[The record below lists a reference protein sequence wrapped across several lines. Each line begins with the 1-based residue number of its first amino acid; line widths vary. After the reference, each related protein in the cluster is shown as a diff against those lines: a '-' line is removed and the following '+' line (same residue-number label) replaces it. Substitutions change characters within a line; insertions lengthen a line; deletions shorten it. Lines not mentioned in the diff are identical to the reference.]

1 MLPATDLSVYATE
14 LEETLPAEEVQVT
27 EETEEAESVED
38 PSAPAEKSGVLPVE
52 EPEQP
57 TTYSGTC
64 GDDLTWILD
73 ETGTLTISGT
83 GPMTDFCD
91 NYDHYTDNPWKACR
105 SSVQT
110 VVIEQGVTSIG
121 AYAFY
126 GCSLK
131 DITIANT
138 VKTIGNH
145 AFDSIGDL
153 TSITIPDS
161 VTTIGEYAFLACSSL
176 ADVTFGKGVQIID
189 HAAFYRCKQ
198 LKSVILPEGL
208 ISIGGYAFSD
218 CEALENLS
226 IPDSIVFVENAAFQ
240 GCKRLSY
247 TVYESAKYLGNAKN
261 PYAVL
266 MEATDRNL
274 TSYTV
279 PKGTRSIGD
288 DAFAYYRSLV
298 SITLP
303 DGLLGITS
311 GAFRYCEA
319 LKSIIIPDSVVY
331 IGLKAFSSCESL
343 TSVTIGKKV
352 QWLGEDAF
360 LGCDNLKKV
369 YIKDLAAWCNI
380 EFNWTNPLEYGA
392 TLYLNNKALT
402 SVTIPNGVKTLK
414 TGAFRGYKRLTSIT
428 IPNSVQVIEP
438 YALENCILLTSVS
451 IGNNV
456 KTIGYNAF
464 SGCVKLKRVSIPAS
478 VETIEKYAFCNCT
491 SLAYLTLKEGL
502 KTIGNSAFAGCTK
515 LTGVTIPSTVE
526 SLGTKIFHSCTQ
538 MESATIKASISEIPE
553 GMFYKC
559 ERLKNLTLP
568 STLKSIGS
576 SAFYNCYKLKKL
588 VLPEGLETI
597 GSSAFSGATLSALV
611 IPDSVKTIGDRAFYF
626 CDGITSL
633 TIPGTVTEIGINA
646 FTYCRWLK
654 SVVIHEGIATIS
666 PYMLSGCTRLQ
677 EVTIP
682 KSVTKIEPNA
692 FNGCP
697 AFTKVNYA
705 GEPAS
710 WDTLSSGISTLSK
723 VTVSFPTNASKLASP
738 SAKVIKSSG
747 SLKWAQVSYA
757 EYYEVYR
764 ATSQK
769 GAYTLVATVEG
780 TSWTDPAGAQGT
792 TCYYK
797 VQAVHT
803 TQKQLRSGYS
813 NIVSIAYA
821 CDAPVIS
828 AENGSSGKPI
838 VSWEKVS
845 GAKQYTVYVA
855 TAQNGTYKKL
865 GTSKTLSYTDS
876 KAKAGY
882 TYFYKVIANGSKSS
896 YNSGYSN
903 IVSCGVI
910 CGAPSVSVKVDANTG
925 KPSLSWKKVDAA
937 TGYAIYRDGELLTTV
952 TAVTYADTT
961 AAIDTQYSYAVQAL
975 GKTEDLNGSLSKAV
989 SVTSGIA
996 KPKLTGKVNAEGQ
1009 PILTWDAVE
1018 GAVKYEIY
1026 RSTKSSKSYKLVA
1039 TVETLTYGDYAFAA
1053 GTAYYY
1059 KVKAIGAVS
1068 KSAESSYVKL
1078 TGKCATPVI
1087 SAEAGQSGKSKISWE
1102 KVTGAKQYTVY
1113 RATSENGKYSKLG
1126 TTKSNTYEDKKAA
1139 VGKTYFY
1146 KVIAN
1151 GSKSSGNSA
1160 YSNIV
1165 SCSVRL
1171 AAPKIKSYGP
1181 SDTQGD
1187 PLISWEKVSGAK
1199 GYRILRKLP
1208 GETEFKVIKEWNETY
1223 FRDMDAPLFAECTYI
1238 MQTIGSKPEYD
1249 SVYTE
1254 EMTILS
1260 TMGQPNVTC
1269 LSKNNGAS
1277 LTWYAVEGAVS
1288 YDVFVSD
1295 TKDGAFTL
1303 LLNTKSTGYLHTD
1316 AQPNRDYY
1324 YKVVAIGE
1332 SGLRVEGYV
1341 NKLCIRCATPRVTL
1355 ELDAVSGKP
1364 VLTWEA
1370 VEGATKGYEIYRATS
1385 GGKLK
1390 KLKTVK
1396 TLRFVDT
1403 SATPGG
1409 DYRYEVRAL
1418 GSGKDYNSKW
1428 EETGYIAA
1436 KCAQPKA
1443 TVKLNKSGDPVVSW
1457 KKVSGAKQYM
1467 VMYVDVTDFVLSGTE
1482 PSESYLQQHMQY
1494 VQTSKTS
1501 VTLTKA
1507 ESDRVYIITMIAVP
1521 KNQECF
1527 STPSDPVIVI
1537 TE

>member
-1 MLPATDLSVYATE
+1 MKRIFTVFLALLMILSALPMASLQVYATE
-14 LEETLPAEEVQVT
+14 EETT
-27 EETEEAESVED
+27 SETD
-38 PSAPAEKSGVLPVE
+38 LPVQISE
-52 EPEQP
+52 APDVDIPAQEALPKKDATP
-57 TTYSGTC
+57 ANIVASGSC
-64 GDDLTWILD
+64 GEALTWVLD
-73 ETGTLTISGT
+73 DAGVLTISGT
-83 GPMTDFCD
+83 GPMTDFPASSPSD
-91 NYDHYTDNPWKACR
+91 QIPWREHWVSIKKVIIADG
-105 SSVQT
+105 VTT
-110 VVIEQGVTSIG
+110 VGIRAFINCENLTEAILPGTITSIG
-121 AYAFY
+121 TYAFY
-126 GCSLK
+126 KCSALTNIQLPEGITFIGEQAFAYCTSLTEIILPNSLTTIQRQLFMGCTSLK
-131 DITIANT
+131 SAVLGNNVSTIKDGVFSSCTSLTAMTLPDSLTTLDRYIFNGCESLASINIPDGITVIPNELFS
-138 VKTIGNH
+138 KC
-145 AFDSIGDL
+145 SSL
-153 TSITIPDS
+153 TSISLPDS
-161 VTTIGEYAFLACSSL
+161 VTCIDSYAFYACTELTTITLGNS
-176 ADVTFGKGVQIID
+176 VQSID
-189 HAAFYRCKQ
+189 ND
-198 LKSVILPEGL
+198 
-208 ISIGGYAFSD
+208 AFS
-218 CEALENLS
+218 CCSKLKNIEL
-226 IPDSIVFVENAAFQ
+226 PDS
-240 GCKRLSY
+240 L
-247 TVYESAKYLGNAKN
+247 
-261 PYAVL
+261 
-266 MEATDRNL
+266 D
-274 TSYTV
+274 
-279 PKGTRSIGD
+279 
-288 DAFAYYRSLV
+288 
-298 SITLP
+298 
-303 DGLLGITS
+303 LLGS
-311 GAFRYCEA
+311 GAFNQCRSLEEIC
-319 LKSIIIPDSVVY
+319 IPD
-331 IGLKAFSSCESL
+331 
-343 TSVTIGKKV
+343 
-352 QWLGEDAF
+352 
-360 LGCDNLKKV
+360 N
-369 YIKDLAAWCNI
+369 
-380 EFNWTNPLEYGA
+380 
-392 TLYLNNKALT
+392 
-402 SVTIPNGVKTLK
+402 
-414 TGAFRGYKRLTSIT
+414 
-428 IPNSVQVIEP
+428 
-438 YALENCILLTSVS
+438 VS
-451 IGNNV
+451 
-456 KTIGYNAF
+456 
-464 SGCVKLKRVSIPAS
+464 
-478 VETIEKYAFCNCT
+478 TIESFTFSNCT
-491 SLAYLTLKEGL
+491 SLVNITLP
-502 KTIGNSAFAGCTK
+502 AK
-515 LTGVTIPSTVE
+515 LTRIE
-526 SLGTKIFHSCTQ
+526 YKAFIQCT
-538 MESATIKASISEIPE
+538 SI
-553 GMFYKC
+553 
-559 ERLKNLTLP
+559 
-568 STLKSIGS
+568 KSIV
-576 SAFYNCYKLKKL
+576 F
-588 VLPEGLETI
+588 PEGL
-597 GSSAFSGATLSALV
+597 
-611 IPDSVKTIGDRAFYF
+611 
-626 CDGITSL
+626 
-633 TIPGTVTEIGINA
+633 TEIGR
-646 FTYCRWLK
+646 Y
-654 SVVIHEGIATIS
+654 
-666 PYMLSGCTRLQ
+666 
-677 EVTIP
+677 
-682 KSVTKIEPNA
+682 A
-692 FNGCP
+692 FNGCESLETIWIP
-697 AFTKVNYA
+697 LSFKKDGEASLATCPLKDIYYPGSSKQFRSISFDRLVPDFRETATFHFGIPDLVPPIVRLVNNA
-705 GEPAS
+705 QTGLQELTWEPVEDA
-710 WDTLSSGISTLSK
+710 
-723 VTVSFPTNASKLASP
+723 
-738 SAKVIKSSG
+738 
-747 SLKWAQVSYA
+747 VSY
-757 EYYEVYR
+757 EIYR
-764 ATSQK
+764 AKNTN
-769 GAYTLVATVEG
+769 GPFTLVADIAE
-780 TSWTDPAGAQGT
+780 TSWRDSSAALGKTFYYQVKAIHEDRDRSSTPSQPVRVT
-792 TCYYK
+792 YTC
-797 VQAVHT
+797 
-803 TQKQLRSGYS
+803 G
-813 NIVSIAYA
+813 N
-821 CDAPVIS
+821 PVIS
-828 AENGSSGKPI
+828 VATDAKGKPKL
-838 VSWEKVS
+838 SW
-845 GAKQYTVYVA
+845 AKISSAKKYTVYR
-855 TAQNGTYKKL
+855 TTSETGKYTKL
-865 GTSKTLSYTDS
+865 GTTTKTYYTDS
-876 KAKAGY
+876 KAKSGT

-910 CGAPSVSVKVDANTG
+910 CGAPSVSVNVDANTG
-925 KPSLSWKKVDAA
+925 KPTLSWKKVDAA
-937 TGYAIYRDGELLTTV
+937 TGYVIYRDGELLTTV

-989 SVTSGIA
+989 SATSGIA
-996 KPKLTGKVNAEGQ
+996 KPAAKGSVDTVSGKPV
-1009 PILTWDAVE
+1009 ITWRAVE

-1039 TVETLTYGDYAFAA
+1039 TVETLTYGDDAFAA

-1087 SAEAGQSGKSKISWE
+1087 SAEAGQSGKPKISWE

-1126 TTKSNTYEDKKAA
+1126 TTKSNTYEDKKAS

-1181 SDTQGD
+1181 NDVYGD

-1364 VLTWEA
+1364 VLSWEA
-1370 VEGATKGYEIYRATS
+1370 VDGATKGYEIYRATS

-1396 TLRFVDT
+1396 TLRFIDT

-1507 ESDRVYIITMIAVP
+1507 ESDRAYIITMIAVP

>member
-1 MLPATDLSVYATE
+1 MLVGMVPLSNLTVYA
-14 LEETLPAEEVQVT
+14 
-27 EETEEAESVED
+27 
-38 PSAPAEKSGVLPVE
+38 
-52 EPEQP
+52 
-57 TTYSGTC
+57 
-64 GDDLTWILD
+64 D
-73 ETGTLTISGT
+73 ETDTQEINFCGENLNWTLTDNGTLIISGT
-83 GPMTDFCD
+83 GPMTDYAD
-91 NYDHYTDNPWKACR
+91 KTQAPWYSEYINIKA
-105 SSVQT
+105 VEIQ
-110 VVIEQGVTSIG
+110 EG
-121 AYAFY
+121 
-126 GCSLK
+126 
-131 DITIANT
+131 
-138 VKTIGNH
+138 
-145 AFDSIGDL
+145 
-153 TSITIPDS
+153 
-161 VTTIGEYAFLACSSL
+161 VTTIGSYAFAENYTQLKRISLPSSLTAIGEYALLHAYIT
-176 ADVTFGKGVQIID
+176 AVT
-189 HAAFYRCKQ
+189 
-198 LKSVILPEGL
+198 
-208 ISIGGYAFSD
+208 
-218 CEALENLS
+218 
-226 IPDSIVFVENAAFQ
+226 
-240 GCKRLSY
+240 
-247 TVYESAKYLGNAKN
+247 
-261 PYAVL
+261 
-266 MEATDRNL
+266 
-274 TSYTV
+274 
-279 PKGTRSIGD
+279 
-288 DAFAYYRSLV
+288 
-298 SITLP
+298 
-303 DGLLGITS
+303 
-311 GAFRYCEA
+311 
-319 LKSIIIPDSVVY
+319 
-331 IGLKAFSSCESL
+331 
-343 TSVTIGKKV
+343 
-352 QWLGEDAF
+352 
-360 LGCDNLKKV
+360 
-369 YIKDLAAWCNI
+369 
-380 EFNWTNPLEYGA
+380 
-392 TLYLNNKALT
+392 
-402 SVTIPNGVKTLK
+402 
-414 TGAFRGYKRLTSIT
+414 
-428 IPNSVQVIEP
+428 
-438 YALENCILLTSVS
+438 
-451 IGNNV
+451 
-456 KTIGYNAF
+456 
-464 SGCVKLKRVSIPAS
+464 
-478 VETIEKYAFCNCT
+478 
-491 SLAYLTLKEGL
+491 
-502 KTIGNSAFAGCTK
+502 
-515 LTGVTIPSTVE
+515 
-526 SLGTKIFHSCTQ
+526 
-538 MESATIKASISEIPE
+538 
-553 GMFYKC
+553 
-559 ERLKNLTLP
+559 
-568 STLKSIGS
+568 
-576 SAFYNCYKLKKL
+576 
-588 VLPEGLETI
+588 LPEGLETI
-597 GSSAFSGATLSALV
+597 GKSAFQSTHITQLKLPESLVSCGAGAFSQCAYLQKIDIQALEEIPASMFLGCNPLTEVIFSSQLTSIGNGAFFNCGNLQAIVFSGSAPSIEENAFLNVTATVSYPANDSSWQNFSFNNFGGTLTWLPVGEGVFLEGSFGSPDVMHWRLENGTLYISGNGNMFFSEVPWKSYCGAIQKVVMSGNITRLDSNAFQDCVRLTEVVFNEGLESIMNCAFMNCVSLETITIPNSVLRISSSAFKDCKNLKSVTLSANLQELSGSLFWYCTSLESII
-611 IPDSVKTIGDRAFYF
+611 IPASVKTVSGSVFADCTNLTTVYFTGDMPELVLKAGPYAPTSSFKDCNITLYYPAYNKTWTAAKVKSLESFYQDPSAKGSVI
-626 CDGITSL
+626 CKAYSGIQAPKL
-633 TIPGTVTEIGINA
+633 TGSNDVESGKPLVKWAVVAEAGGYDIYRSTTKTGTYSWVANTTDTQWLDSAATGGVTYYYKAKAIAQENIA
-646 FTYCRWLK
+646 YASDYS
-654 SVVIHEGIATIS
+654 SVISIA
-666 PYMLSGCTRLQ
+666 C
-677 EVTIP
+677 
-682 KSVTKIEPNA
+682 K
-692 FNGCP
+692 CP
-697 AFTKVNYA
+697 APELTAESN
-705 GEPAS
+705 AS
-710 WDTLSSGISTLSK
+710 GKPVISWSK
-723 VTVSFPTNASKLASP
+723 VTG
-738 SAKVIKSSG
+738 AKK
-747 SLKWAQVSYA
+747 
-757 EYYEVYR
+757 YELYR
-764 ATSQK
+764 ATSETGK
-769 GAYTLVATVEG
+769 YSKV
-780 TSWTDPAGAQGT
+780 T
-792 TCYYK
+792 T
-797 VQAVHT
+797 
-803 TQKQLRSGYS
+803 
-813 NIVSIAYA
+813 
-821 CDAPVIS
+821 
-828 AENGSSGKPI
+828 
-838 VSWEKVS
+838 
-845 GAKQYTVYVA
+845 
-855 TAQNGTYKKL
+855 
-865 GTSKTLSYTDS
+865 TSKLTYTDS
-876 KAKAGY
+876 KAKAGT
-882 TYFYKVIANGSKSS
+882 TYFYKIRVIASKSS

-925 KPSLSWKKVDAA
+925 KPTLSWKKVDAA

-975 GKTEDLNGSLSKAV
+975 GKTEDLNGNLSKAV
-989 SVTSGIA
+989 TATSGIA
-996 KPKLTGKVNAEGQ
+996 TPKLTGKVNAEGQ

-1039 TVETLTYGDYAFAA
+1039 TVETLTYGDNAFAA

-1087 SAEAGQSGKSKISWE
+1087 SAEAGQSGKPNISWE

-1126 TTKSNTYEDKKAA
+1126 TTKSNTYEDKKAS

-1187 PLISWEKVSGAK
+1187 PLLSWERVSGAK

-1254 EMTILS
+1254 EMAILS

-1364 VLTWEA
+1364 VLSWEA
-1370 VEGATKGYEIYRATS
+1370 VDGATKGYEIYRATS

-1396 TLRFVDT
+1396 TLSFVDT

-1428 EETGYIAA
+1428 EETGYIVA